1 MNIGQQITNPK
12 DKFKPQTFHAKF
24 VDDLM
29 IAESFNIEE
38 TLLPNPDQP
47 LPDSYHQRLGQILP
61 EDQSL
66 VYSQLHQIHQYAND
80 HEMKLNFSKTK
91 FITFNST
98 INFDFEAGLTLGDKE
113 IESVDQMK
121 LLGLTVTNDLKW
133 RTNTDEMVKKAFSK
147 LWILKRL
154 KKKGASL
161 DDLKDGYIK
170 QVRSI
175 LEFGVPVWNCG
186 ITLEEVTDIE
196 RVQKAFLHTLP
207 LFCAL

>member
-1 MNIGQQITNPK
+1 
-12 DKFKPQTFHAKF
+12 
-24 VDDLM
+24 
-29 IAESFNIEE
+29 
-38 TLLPNPDQP
+38 
-47 LPDSYHQRLGQILP
+47 
-61 EDQSL
+61 
-66 VYSQLHQIHQYAND
+66 
-80 HEMKLNFSKTK
+80 MKLNFSKTK

-133 RTNTDEMVKKAFSK
+133 RTNTHEMVKKAYSK

-161 DDLKDGYIK
+161 DDLKDVYIK
-170 QVRSI
+170 QVRNI

-196 RVQKAFLHTLP
+196 RVQKAFLYITLGEKYYRYES
-207 LFCAL
+207 ALEEMELETLEERRLQLYRTFATR